1 MLKDECDKELSA
13 KTVFKLVIE
22 DLRKDMVKM
31 SSSRISG
38 EGISPNEIHWV
49 LTVPAIWNDSAKQFM
64 RECANEVRMIINVY
78 ILSVLLKSPIVN
90 NWKKC
95 AVPGNS
101 NISFGHSTTPVC

>member
-38 EGISPNEIHWV
+38 EGISPSEIHWV

-64 RECANEVRMIINVY
+64 RECANEVRMIIWVSLFLLY
-78 ILSVLLKSPIVN
+78 INIKIGKIDV
-90 NWKKC
+90 KC
-95 AVPGNS
+95 
-101 NISFGHSTTPVC
+101 